1 MDIISKMMIN
11 DRHMANL
18 AEHIV
23 LTRTL
28 SLSHTHS
35 NVCVRALHPLQVEEP
50 KKLPWLKNKH
60 FSASFKGWQDKK
72 NTFKRQKNCRKRIL
86 SYF

>member
-18 AEHIV
+18 AGHIV

-28 SLSHTHS
+28 THTHTHS

-60 FSASFKGWQDKK
+60 FAASFKGWQDKK
-72 NTFKRQKNCRKRIL
+72 NTFKRQKM
-86 SYF
+86 S